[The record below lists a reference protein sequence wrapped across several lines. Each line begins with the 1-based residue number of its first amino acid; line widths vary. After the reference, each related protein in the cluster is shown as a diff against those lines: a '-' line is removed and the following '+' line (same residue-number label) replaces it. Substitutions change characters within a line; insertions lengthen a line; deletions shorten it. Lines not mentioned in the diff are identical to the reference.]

1 MDRTTFVI
9 TVAIAALLGAATALS
24 FNALMAVEEA
34 TSPAD
39 DLATKVAQLERR
51 LGQERKARQE
61 LVEAIQSATLFNSGK
76 EFNSA
81 AEEEFRDPSVELQE
95 PEQIEEELEIARARA
110 ELESSRFN
118 TDDPQQYRRQ
128 ILAAGGFTQDE
139 VEWVLEN
146 ESQVQLEQL
155 YSQHELQRQ
164 ALAENTVESQAWLQR
179 QFRSNRLREKL
190 GDENYERYLK
200 ANGSPASANIL
211 SVIKDSPAARA
222 GIQPGDEI
230 TSYAGRRVFNMLDV
244 SRLSLEGEQ
253 GESVLIEVQRDGS
266 PVQITVP
273 RGPLGVSSNNRRFNR

>member
-1 MDRTTFVI
+1 MDRTTIVI
-9 TVAIAALLGAATALS
+9 TVAVAALLGAATALS
-24 FNALMAVEEA
+24 FNALMAGEEA
-34 TSPAD
+34 TSPAE

-51 LGQERKARQE
+51 LEQERKARQE
-61 LVEAIQSATLFNSGK
+61 LVEAIQSATLFNTGT
-76 EFNSA
+76 
-81 AEEEFRDPSVELQE
+81 EEQFGDTSVERQE

-118 TDDPQQYRRQ
+118 MEDPQQYRRQ
-128 ILAAGGFTQDE
+128 ILVAGGFTPDE

-164 ALAENTVESQAWLQR
+164 ALTENTVESQAWLQR